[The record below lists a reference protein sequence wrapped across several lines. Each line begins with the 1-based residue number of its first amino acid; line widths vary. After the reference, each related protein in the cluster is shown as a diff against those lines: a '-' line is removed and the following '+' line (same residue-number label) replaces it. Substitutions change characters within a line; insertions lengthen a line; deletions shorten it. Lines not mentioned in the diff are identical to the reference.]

1 MRLSILLI
9 LKLNCLA
16 IIMVFDAIISSCRYN
31 DIGYVA
37 NTFVDYVN
45 LVRVLGQ
52 SDKQEL
58 LHTLDFTIPKFVRSE
73 MERRH
78 KLSTRWYGVPL
89 TVLSQMI
96 DPVR

>member
-1 MRLSILLI
+1 MIFVKIAS
-9 LKLNCLA
+9 
-16 IIMVFDAIISSCRYN
+16 FYRYN
-31 DIGYVA
+31 DIGYVE

-73 MERRH
+73 MDRRH

-89 TVLSQMI
+89 SVLSQMI
-96 DPVR
+96 DPVRILIIS